1 MNPWRFG
8 AASFLIALLV
18 AGARSDVNGGTPLS
32 AVPDGPARTYA
43 GTFALA
49 GGTAKA
55 RAFLDVRP
63 TGATS
68 ARLVFSVEDVTD
80 DENLRDFDVEMTQR
94 MHVIVISD
102 DFRHFEHLHPAL
114 RPDHRFEVPVDVP
127 APGRYEIYA
136 DTSPHVL
143 GRQVFRFSVPFG
155 STKRQSPD
163 LTPTPR
169 TVTAGRYSVT
179 LDGLKLTAGKSTPIA
194 VKITKDGAPATDLH
208 PYLGGAAHAVFINA
222 RTLSY
227 AHVHPMQGAMSMPMQ
242 GAMSMPMQGAMSMPE
257 PAELPA
263 GARLD
268 STLSLR
274 VVAPS
279 RGTYKLWLQFRGGT
293 QLYVAPFILTAV

>member
-1 MNPWRFG
+1 MKPWKLG
-8 AASFLIALLV
+8 AASLSVALFV
-18 AGARSDVNGGTPLS
+18 AGARSAEPS
-32 AVPDGPARTYA
+32 AAAAHTYV

-55 RAFLDVRP
+55 RAFLGVRP
-63 TGATS
+63 SGATS
-68 ARLVFSVEDVTD
+68 ARLAFSIDALAEHQK
-80 DENLRDFDVEMTQR
+80 LSDFDVEMTQR

-114 RPDHRFEVPVDVP
+114 RPDHRFEVPVEVP
-127 APGRYEIYA
+127 ALGRYEIYA
-136 DTSPHVL
+136 DTSPHGL
-143 GRQVFRFSVPFG
+143 GQQVFRFSVPFG

-169 TVTAGRYSVT
+169 TVTLGRYSVT
-179 LDGLKLTAGKSTPIA
+179 LDGLQLAAGKSTMLV

-227 AHVHPMQGAMSMPMQ
+227 AHVHPMQGAPSMPMR
-242 GAMSMPMQGAMSMPE
+242 GAMSMPMQDAMSMPE
-257 PAELPA
+257 PAELPD

-268 STLSLR
+268 STLNLH
-274 VVAPS
+274 VVSPS

-293 QLYVAPFILTAV
+293 QLYVAPFILTAA